1 MKATSP
7 TGSRRLVAQKQQAL
21 RAFWWRKSNKP
32 YGLYR
37 ARFASS
43 SPTIK
48 TRSW

>member
-1 MKATSP
+1 VKATSP

-32 YGLYR
+32 YGLT
-37 ARFASS
+37 RFASS